1 MHSELSLEVGAVF
14 GLDKQ
19 GVVRRLTVNQ
29 DLVGIRF
36 EQESKEIAGFLTAEY
51 NTSVNRT
58 GLHGIQGT
66 YLLVSPT
73 ASKPLRKK
81 VKFLPAVSLSGL
93 RVAVVLQRVAAC
105 FTETLYSRKREKMN
119 SMGRLRGVNSHV
131 NIFLSLVLTVF
142 SSTACSGQNRMMS
155 FAPDQP
161 SQPAAST
168 SAPAG
173 LQNSYADL
181 VSRVSPAVVT
191 IRSTE
196 RSRPA
201 QQFPFMDDPRFREFF
216 GDRMPQQ
223 TPRQVQGVG
232 SGVIVNPNGYIL
244 TNHHVVD
251 GSTDIK
257 VELTDNRIFSA
268 RLVGS
273 DPPSDLAVL
282 KIEAAGLPTV
292 AVGNSDQV
300 RVGDVVLALGNP
312 LGIGQTVT
320 SGIVSAKGRATGLSD
335 GSFEDFIQTDA
346 SINRG
351 NSGGAL
357 VNTNGEL
364 IGINSQ
370 ILSPSGGNIGIG
382 FAIPSNMAKAVMD
395 QLMKNGRVSR
405 GMLGVTIQPVDADLA
420 ASLNL
425 TSKRGAIVTNVSAGR
440 PADKA
445 GIRRGDVITAV
456 NNTPVNDP
464 NSLRNTVAAL
474 APGTNTT
481 VTLQRNGQD
490 QRVSVALAELPDR
503 PRESEQTSSNEGGTG
518 NSRYGLTLQVFTAD
532 NAGRYGLDEDDQGL
546 LVTRVDPNGAA
557 AGAGIRQGDLIQEVN
572 RRPVRNVPDFST
584 AIQQSGSR
592 PALLL
597 VKRRNAVTFLTLRPG
612 S

>member
-1 MHSELSLEVGAVF
+1 M
-14 GLDKQ
+14 
-19 GVVRRLTVNQ
+19 R
-29 DLVGIRF
+29 
-36 EQESKEIAGFLTAEY
+36 
-51 NTSVNRT
+51 
-58 GLHGIQGT
+58 
-66 YLLVSPT
+66 
-73 ASKPLRKK
+73 
-81 VKFLPAVSLSGL
+81 
-93 RVAVVLQRVAAC
+93 
-105 FTETLYSRKREKMN
+105 
-119 SMGRLRGVNSHV
+119 SMGRLRGANSRV
-131 NIFLSLVLTVF
+131 NILFSLVLIVF
-142 SSTACSGQNRMMS
+142 SFSACSGQGRTMS
-155 FAPDQP
+155 LASEQP
-161 SQPAAST
+161 SQPAVS
-168 SAPAG
+168 SPAAVAVQG
-173 LQNSYADL
+173 SYADL

-232 SGVIVNPNGYIL
+232 SGVIVNSNGYIL

-251 GSTDIK
+251 GAIEVK
-257 VELTDNRIFSA
+257 VELTDNRTFTA
-268 RLVGS
+268 KLVGS
-273 DPPSDLAVL
+273 DQPSDLAVL
-282 KIEAAGLPTV
+282 KIEANGLPTV
-292 AVGNSDQV
+292 NLGDSDKV

-335 GSFEDFIQTDA
+335 GSFEDFLQTDA
-346 SINRG
+346 AINRG

-357 VNTNGEL
+357 VNTSGEL

-395 QLMKNGRVSR
+395 QLMKNGKVSR

-420 ASLNL
+420 ASMNL
-425 TSKRGAIVTNVSAGR
+425 PAARGAIVTNVSAGG

-445 GIRRGDVITAV
+445 GIKRGDVITAV

-464 NSLRNTVAAL
+464 NGLRNTVAAL
-474 APGTNTT
+474 APGSNAT
-481 VTLQRNGQD
+481 VTLQRDGRD
-490 QRVSVALAELPDR
+490 QNVSVALAELPPR
-503 PRESEQTSSNEGGTG
+503 PRDEGEETSSSEGPAS
-518 NSRYGLTLQVFTAD
+518 NQRYGLSLQVFTA
-532 NAGRYGLDEDDQGL
+532 NSAQSYGLDPQDQGL
-546 LVTRVDPNGAA
+546 LVTRVDPNGSAAA
-557 AGAGIRQGDLIQEVN
+557 AGIKQGDLIQEVN
-572 RRPVRNVPDFST
+572 RRPVRNVPDFAT

-597 VKRRNAVTFLTLRPG
+597 VKRRNQVTFLTLRPG